1 MNTANVMRINAEET
15 NMRELCDSIPLGPM
29 SEYERGFIDGNQTQ
43 GEEHMKKPVSPFEWK
58 KNKEPTVFAKDPY
71 FRGCY
76 KTTPVKHLEPNTKAN
91 WKI

>member
-1 MNTANVMRINAEET
+1 MTT
-15 NMRELCDSIPLGPM
+15 
-29 SEYERGFIDGNQTQ
+29 
-43 GEEHMKKPVSPFEWK
+43 KPVSPFEWK

-76 KTTPVKHLEPNTKAN
+76 KTTPVKHPEPNTKAN

>member
-1 MNTANVMRINAEET
+1 MTGWRKRQIAEA
-15 NMRELCDSIPLGPM
+15 
-29 SEYERGFIDGNQTQ
+29 
-43 GEEHMKKPVSPFEWK
+43 VSPFEWQ

-76 KTTPVKHLEPNTKAN
+76 KTTPVKHIEPNIKAN